1 MAYEFSE
8 ALPIVDSASPAELAD
23 TGAVRSPLPVRKAT
37 TPPLPVK
44 IVVAGGFGVGKTT
57 FVGSISDITPLTTEA
72 AVTAVSAS
80 LDDVH
85 FVKRKATTTVAIDFG
100 RVKLD
105 ASLVLYLFGAPGQQR
120 FLFLWDELV
129 TGAVGAVVLVDTRR
143 LADSFVAVDYFERAR
158 IPFIVAVNCF
168 DSLVLHDREDVRR
181 ALSVPSDV
189 PLIHIDARE
198 RDGAKQALIEVT
210 KHALLRARAR

>member
-1 MAYEFSE
+1 MAYEFSDAVPTAE
-8 ALPIVDSASPAELAD
+8 APPP
-23 TGAVRSPLPVRKAT
+23 VRPDAGTETSRLPVRKAST
-37 TPPLPVK
+37 LLPVK

-72 AVTAVSAS
+72 AVTAVSAG

-85 FVKRKATTTVAIDFG
+85 FVQGKATTTVAIDFG
-100 RVKLD
+100 RVRLD
-105 ASLVLYLFGAPGQQR
+105 ESLVLYLFGAPGQDR

-168 DSLVLHDREDVRR
+168 DSVVLHDREDVRR
-181 ALSVPSDV
+181 ALAGPNDV
-189 PLIHIDARE
+189 PIIHIDARE
-198 RDGAKQALIEVT
+198 REGAKQALIDVT
-210 KHALLRARAR
+210 KHALARARSR